1 MAGCTICTAP
11 RQPLQTRESN
21 THNSRSARLSPSP
34 SGCSLLKDSQLVA
47 EGQDLSLEFN
57 PRSEAGANGGKEGRN
72 ARAHIGTLSAETGK
86 LNRLKKYRVSARDN
100 NRIY

>member
-1 MAGCTICTAP
+1 M
-11 RQPLQTRESN
+11 
-21 THNSRSARLSPSP
+21 
-34 SGCSLLKDSQLVA
+34 A

-86 LNRLKKYRVSARDN
+86 LNRLKKYRVSTRDN
-100 NRIY
+100 SDGCNVSTDGARMVLRP